1 MEMETSLKVLSWT
14 FWEVFFINHRTD
26 LGKDFIKSGMTL
38 ITDPRS
44 DRYLRK
50 IEKRDEKVENEGVSK
65 KASK

>member
-1 MEMETSLKVLSWT
+1 MG
-14 FWEVFFINHRTD
+14 NHRTD

-65 KASK
+65 KRLNRLGRTLSHGSNKSIV

>member
-1 MEMETSLKVLSWT
+1 MG
-14 FWEVFFINHRTD
+14 NHRTD
-26 LGKDFIKSGMTL
+26 LGKEFIKSGMTL